1 MFSIRTNAVIA
12 FSLAFLIALLS
23 LPMTPSAQTH
33 LPWMQ
38 VPGGATDISVGANG
52 VVWVVGTDTA
62 PWRSN
67 GKKWVKYPGSLLVR
81 IAVDPKGNPWGVNKR
96 REIWRYSGRTWRRL
110 PGLATDIS
118 IGKNGAVWIVGTDT
132 APYRWNGKGWTK
144 HAGSLLTRIAVDPN
158 GNPWGVNKR
167 QEIWRYSGRTWR
179 RMPGRATGVS
189 IGANGAV
196 WIVGTDYAPYRW
208 TNGKWQKH
216 LGGITG
222 IATGPNG
229 YIWAINGENGIFVD
243 RRGAKNAPKPIVS
256 NVPKLPPT
264 VPASVASSTLQQY
277 PKFKNVKVGWKR
289 NGNTL
294 IGTARIGNATAKA
307 IAFKLPGN
315 TPAIA
320 ALIVPKMTIAQLLP
334 LRGPNPLGSY
344 SVNNVVIFTVPA
356 ARNSI
361 RHRISALPAVIANA
375 LKANDDAFGEA
386 GATIDLAPGMTYFG
400 KLDKPKGLVKT
411 AFDRMK
417 IRNIGVAGSIAFTE
431 YSRPVNTVTL
441 TARLRKD
448 PLTDI
453 LGPIRVITVAK
464 SAEPNLFVTATGT
477 TDFEVGYSSTFKI
490 FDQVLDGTLAF
501 SKSGAGAAA
510 ETAVSVELSKQ
521 GPWKNPRL
529 SGARLK
535 NVTLNDAVITLSRA
549 LGAGASGTS
558 LSVVTASTKIHST
571 TYKPA
576 AFTFTLE
583 GASALPKA
591 AFVDLATTQVS
602 LTEMAELMEIS
613 LQLTPQGQIAQRG
626 PIRPGKV
633 VTTLGLDKLPSS
645 LITFKNP
652 KIYLATPGAVE
663 PDPPPAPPLPAIA
676 GAGVHVRGSV
686 VAFGK
691 QFARTATRIDSDGL
705 HINTKIGTLPF
716 GGFQLRDARFKLDA
730 APKIRPVA
738 SFSGRT
744 QIGPV
749 PIASTTID
757 IGRTNFG
764 FNIKTACIALAK
776 IEASGRTRGF
786 RYSIPKPSIKPCDG
800 GAAAAIIA
808 AAEASGRAAVTAG
821 NAVAH
826 TASDVANKTTAV
838 VGGPAATAAYN
849 AALKG
854 YNAALDAWNNLSSFF
869 KGKKSKPSKP
879 RKPRPLDCR
888 KTGQVTWEG
897 RCQFNLAAN
906 FSAGAGASQS
916 SDYQSQ
922 NSAGRLID
930 GTLNNALAATKY
942 GANPWM
948 QLSLGRNRAWVDRIV
963 VVNRAD
969 KYANQLKGAI
979 VAVSAKYSGKD
990 LMTKKD
996 PEIYRIRLMNPDLA
1010 TTIRP
1015 GKWGEG
1021 KWAKNVMIYHPSTA
1035 QKPKATLALQ
1045 EVIVL
1050 GNECKCANYWRRVP
1064 YAAVDIA
1071 GGPRKI
1077 WHINITG
1084 HLYSSAAPLKQM
1096 PTAKRPWKKITPNP
1110 DPNGVMHR
1118 VTVDPWGNP
1127 WVALTGGQI
1136 YRYNKGKWFRVP
1148 GDARDVAAAGK
1159 FMMMASGFDDMAV
1172 NQKSYGAP
1180 DAIQSW
1186 QATGSHGASIAA
1198 ASNNISWLVKR
1209 SGDIW
1214 QRPMGKKWRKVPG
1227 KAIDIATN
1235 GKTTFIIARNGAPYK
1250 HRPGNA
1256 KWLRMHGEK
1265 NRRIALDRTGRPWMV
1280 GGNGDIW
1287 TWHDYK

>member
-1 MFSIRTNAVIA
+1 MFSLRTNSVIA
-12 FSLAFLIALLS
+12 FSLTFLIAVLS
-23 LPMTPSAQTH
+23 LPATPSAQTD
-33 LPWMQ
+33 LPWTQ
-38 VPGGATDISVGANG
+38 VPGRATDISVGANG

-67 GKKWVKYPGSLLVR
+67 GKTWVKYPGSLLVR

-96 REIWRYSGRTWRRL
+96 
-110 PGLATDIS
+110 
-118 IGKNGAVWIVGTDT
+118 
-132 APYRWNGKGWTK
+132 
-144 HAGSLLTRIAVDPN
+144 
-158 GNPWGVNKR
+158 
-167 QEIWRYSGRTWR
+167 QEIWRYSDRSWR
-179 RMPGRATGVS
+179 RMPGLAKGVS

-216 LGGITG
+216 RGGITD
-222 IATGPNG
+222 IATGPSG
-229 YIWAINGENGIFVD
+229 YIWAINGENKIFVD

-264 VPASVASSTLQQY
+264 VPVSVARSTLQQY
-277 PKFKNVKVGWKR
+277 PKFKNIKVTWRSSGTHLTGKAYI
-289 NGNTL
+289 GNT
-294 IGTARIGNATAKA
+294 TAEA
-307 IAFKLPGN
+307 IAFKPTGN
-315 TPAIA
+315 RPAIA
-320 ALIVPKMTIAQLLP
+320 ALIVPKMTISQLLP
-334 LRGPNPLGSY
+334 LRGPNPLGAY
-344 SVNNVVIFTVPA
+344 SVENVVIFTVPA
-356 ARNSI
+356 ARNNI
-361 RHRISALPAVIANA
+361 RHKISALPVVIANA
-375 LKANDDAFGEA
+375 LKANDDAFGEV

-448 PLTDI
+448 PLTDV

-464 SAEPNLFVTATGT
+464 SAEPSLFVTATGT

-501 SKSGAGAAA
+501 SKSGTGAAA

-521 GPWKNPRL
+521 GPWTNPRL
-529 SGARLK
+529 SGAMLN
-535 NVTLNDAVITLSRA
+535 NVTLNDAVIMLSRA
-549 LGAGASGTS
+549 LGAGASSTS

-602 LTEMAELMEIS
+602 LKEMAELMEVS
-613 LQLTPQGQIAQRG
+613 LQLTPQGQIARRG
-626 PIRPGKV
+626 PIQPGKV
-633 VTTLGLDKLPSS
+633 VTTLGLDKLPSR
-645 LITFKNP
+645 LIAFKNP

-691 QFARTATRIDSDGL
+691 QFSRTATRIDSNGL

-730 APKIRPVA
+730 APSKRPVA

-749 PIASTTID
+749 AIASTTID
-757 IGRTNFG
+757 IGQTNFG

-776 IEASGRTRGF
+776 IEASGRTSGF
-786 RYSIPKPSIKPCDG
+786 RFSIPKPSVKTCADG
-800 GAAAAIIA
+800 ATLAAIIKG
-808 AAEASGRAAVTAG
+808 AEATGRAAVTAG

-826 TASDVANKTTAV
+826 TASDVAGKTTAV

-849 AALKG
+849 AALRG

-922 NSAGRLID
+922 YSAGRLID
-930 GTLNNALAATKY
+930 GTLNNALAATKHE
-942 GANPWM
+942 ANPWM

-969 KYANQLKGAI
+969 KFANQLKGAI

-996 PEIYRIRLMNPDLA
+996 PEIYRIRLTNPGLA

-1035 QKPKATLALQ
+1035 QKPEAALALQ
-1045 EVIVL
+1045 EIIVL

-1071 GGPRKI
+1071 AGPRKI

-1127 WVALTGGQI
+1127 WVVLTGGQI

-1148 GDARDVAAAGK
+1148 GDARDLAAAGK
-1159 FMMMASGFDDMAV
+1159 FMTMASGFDDMAV
-1172 NQKSYGAP
+1172 NQKLYGAP

-1186 QATGSHGASIAA
+1186 QAAGSHGASIAA

-1214 QRPMGKKWRKVPG
+1214 QRPVGKKWRNIPG
-1227 KAIDIATN
+1227 KAVDIATD

-1265 NRRIALDRTGRPWMV
+1265 NKRIAVDATGRPWMV
-1280 GGNGDIW
+1280 GGNGHIW